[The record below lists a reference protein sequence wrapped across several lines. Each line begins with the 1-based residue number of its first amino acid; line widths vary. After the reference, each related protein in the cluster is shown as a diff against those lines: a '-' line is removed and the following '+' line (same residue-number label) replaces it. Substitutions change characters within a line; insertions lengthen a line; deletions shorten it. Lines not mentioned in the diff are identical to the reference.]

1 MASLTYVLK
10 IAAINTNSIQMLAN
24 LVTIIVPCRDV
35 VKICYVWYKKR
46 RKELEHWAQALD
58 EREHQLNARENE
70 LDEREHQLDAREDEL
85 DEEKRVIKERKRELR
100 DHSRK

>member
-46 RKELEHWAQALD
+46 RKELEQ
-58 EREHQLNARENE
+58 
-70 LDEREHQLDAREDEL
+70 
-85 DEEKRVIKERKRELR
+85 
-100 DHSRK
+100 